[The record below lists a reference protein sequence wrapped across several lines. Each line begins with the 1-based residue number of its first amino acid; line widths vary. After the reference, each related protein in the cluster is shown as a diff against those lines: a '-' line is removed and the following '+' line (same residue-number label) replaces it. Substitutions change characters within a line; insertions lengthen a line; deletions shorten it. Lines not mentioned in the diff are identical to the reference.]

1 MTIFT
6 AEIEL
11 STDQPRQMIDITVRT
26 RGLVKES
33 GVQTGICSLFAHGAT
48 AAVMIQENA
57 DPNICRDVMS
67 CLDGLIPAGKWLHD
81 QVDGNGA
88 SHIQAAIVGP
98 TEAVPIRDGDLYL
111 STWQNVFFCDFDGP
125 RRTRRVIVTILGDP

>member
-67 CLDGLIPAGKWLHD
+67 
-81 QVDGNGA
+81 
-88 SHIQAAIVGP
+88 
-98 TEAVPIRDGDLYL
+98 
-111 STWQNVFFCDFDGP
+111 
-125 RRTRRVIVTILGDP
+125 

>member
-1 MTIFT
+1 
-6 AEIEL
+6 
-11 STDQPRQMIDITVRT
+11 
-26 RGLVKES
+26 
-33 GVQTGICSLFAHGAT
+33 
-48 AAVMIQENA
+48 
-57 DPNICRDVMS
+57 
-67 CLDGLIPAGKWLHD
+67 LIPAGKWLHD